1 MANST
6 AISAQNSTLQIST
19 GTGGAKTITA
29 AAIGFPTI
37 LTSAAHGLSNG
48 DVVAIASITGT
59 LGTDGTNGLNG
70 KSFTVTNVTTNTFA
84 VQVNSAG
91 LAYTSGGT
99 ATPNTYTKIGNF
111 KDYNGF
117 DGKSSEIDVTHLES
131 TAKEVRAG
139 LMDNGSLSINVDRDT
154 SDAGQ
159 QALLA
164 AQVSGA
170 VKNFKLTLPNAIV
183 ASFAG
188 IVTQFSLS
196 GKVDD
201 VLKTPVSI
209 RISGAVTWS

>member
-6 AISAQNSTLQIST
+6 AISAQNSTLQVST
-19 GTGGAKTITA
+19 GTGGAKTITGIA
-29 AAIGFPTI
+29 VGYPTI
-37 LTSAAHGLSNG
+37 ITSAAHGFSNG
-48 DVVAIASITGT
+48 DVVAIAGVTGADAA
-59 LGTDGTNGLNG
+59 LLNG
-70 KSFTVTNVTTNTFA
+70 YSWAVTNVTTNTYA
-84 VQVNSAG
+84 VQLNSVGKTLTA
-91 LAYTSGGT
+91 TGT
-99 ATPNTYTKIGNF
+99 ATPNTYTKVNNF

-139 LMDNGSLSINVDRDT
+139 LMDNGSLSINIDRDT

-170 VKNFKLTLPNAIV
+170 VKNFKLTLPNAV
-183 ASFAG
+183 VGSFAG

-201 VLKTPVSI
+201 VLKTPCTI
-209 RISGAVTWS
+209 RISGSVTWA